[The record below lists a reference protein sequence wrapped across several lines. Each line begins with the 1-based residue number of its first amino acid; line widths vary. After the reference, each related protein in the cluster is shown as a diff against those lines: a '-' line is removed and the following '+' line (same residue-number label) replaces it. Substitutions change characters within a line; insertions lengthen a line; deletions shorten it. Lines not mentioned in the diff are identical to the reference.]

1 MSLITSAHKFK
12 PNVNGLTEFRLK
24 LVMNYISY
32 CYLAMRKDKK
42 KYDFSKKGR
51 LQKEDFLRNGL
62 VDDYLSQ
69 RKYKEHYKNNI
80 SDNPTV
86 EIFFQKEENQ
96 PYQSAGELADDFID
110 ISIKETKLSEVLS
123 GKTGDEI
130 RFAVECKRIKSTSDY
145 DEYIKDIE
153 KFSNRSFT
161 TYRMAWEGQVGF
173 IENGSLTHQ
182 IVSDGINK
190 KLSSHAI
197 IKTIS
202 PLTGIVFNKKFDGSY
217 SSKHHRNHGR
227 KDSFSIFHLMFDY
240 SGIVLNDI

>member
-1 MSLITSAHKFK
+1 
-12 PNVNGLTEFRLK
+12 
-24 LVMNYISY
+24 MNYISH

-42 KYDFSKKGR
+42 KYDFSEKGK

-69 RKYKEHYKNNI
+69 KKYKDYYKNNI

-96 PYQSAGELADDFID
+96 TYKLAGTLADDFID

-130 RFAVECKRIKSTSDY
+130 KFAVECKRIKSSSDY

-153 KFSNRSFT
+153 KFSNRPFT
-161 TYRMAWEGQVGF
+161 TYRLSWEGQIGF
-173 IENGSLTHQ
+173 IENNALTHKM
-182 IVSDGINK
+182 VSDAINK
-190 KLSSHAI
+190 KLTAHST
-197 IKTIS
+197 IKTS
-202 PLTGIVFNKKFDGSY
+202 VQLTSTVFNKHFDGAY
-217 SSKHHRNHGR
+217 ASKHNRNHG
-227 KDSFSIFHLMFDY
+227 KKEPFSVFHLMFDY
-240 SGIVLNDI
+240 SSIVLAKAI